1 MSEYLRKEL
10 KVPKYSEM
18 YDDKQLFIKETESLF
33 SEDPSLARKLED
45 LRATIRVIR
54 DTIKENEDVHVSFG
68 VFDSLNSLTET
79 EVTSYRSLEC
89 LKVQKTSFMP
99 SFDDEVPQTK

>member
-1 MSEYLRKEL
+1 MSDYLRKEL

-18 YDDKQLFIKETESLF
+18 YDDKQLFVNETESLF
-33 SEDPSLARKLED
+33 AENLALAPKLED
-45 LRATIRVIR
+45 IRTTIRVVR

-68 VFDSLNSLTET
+68 VFDSLNSLAETAVTE
-79 EVTSYRSLEC
+79 YRSLEC

-99 SFDDEVPQTK
+99 SFDDEVPKD